1 MAVAQVCS
9 CSSDSPPSLNT
20 FICCRCGL
28 KKKKL
33 GESQKLDVIMVSMCV
48 EYGQKMKMKTIV
60 CIRSTNMEVVD
71 ILDESK
77 QFLWK

>member
-1 MAVAQVCS
+1 
-9 CSSDSPPSLNT
+9 
-20 FICCRCGL
+20 
-28 KKKKL
+28 
-33 GESQKLDVIMVSMCV
+33 MVSMCV

-71 ILDESK
+71 ILDKSK